1 MQKREYEVMGN
12 FETEYWWH
20 QGKRYLIKKLMS
32 EYFPRKRL
40 NILEVGCGT
49 GELTQQLQKH
59 HNVMG
64 IDMAQEAIDICKERE
79 IRDVYKKDIFEL
91 DTTKLKEKFD
101 LVLALDVME
110 HIQEDI
116 EAMKIINLL
125 LKRDGYFFVNVPA
138 HKFLWSGHDEAL
150 QHKRR
155 YTKYELLTKL
165 ELASF
170 KIVSQ
175 SYFVMFVFPIIL
187 LYRTWGNLFNRST
200 YPKTSYVALPTF
212 ANKLLFKLL
221 ILEANLI
228 RYITLRVGT
237 TITVV
242 AKKG

>member
-1 MQKREYEVMGN
+1 MLKQEYKVMEN
-12 FETEYWWH
+12 FEKEYWWH
-20 QGKRYLIKKLMS
+20 QGKRYLIKKLMN
-32 EYFPRKRL
+32 EYFPRRRL

-49 GELTQQLQKH
+49 GELTQQLQEH

-64 IDMAQEAIDICKERE
+64 IDMAQEAIDSCKEKG

-91 DTTKLKEKFD
+91 DTTKLRDKFD

-110 HIQEDI
+110 HIQEDV
-116 EAMKIINLL
+116 EAMKIINIL

-155 YTKYELLTKL
+155 YTKYELLQKL

-175 SYFVMFVFPIIL
+175 SYFVSFVFPIIL
-187 LYRTWGNLFNRST
+187 LYRTWGNIFNRTT
-200 YPKTSYVALPTF
+200 YPKTSYVLLPAF
-212 ANKLLFKLL
+212 VNR
-221 ILEANLI
+221 ILTKMLVFEANLSRI
-228 RYITLRVGT
+228 ISLRVGT